1 MTNAAPLTVRMT
13 RALGSPAVAQAAPPA
28 TTAKTDQLQP
38 FFVAYMVLVAIEYGG
53 LYTELPLLRTLY
65 VASFL
70 RWALLLLMVRRVTL
84 AESVKTSQLALL
96 IGMWCHTVLSVVY
109 AEIQIRAYIQVRP
122 FFLSVA
128 FAFVTA
134 YLMDRRSRVDKLA
147 LLFAPIAVMLLAK
160 NFGRLGASRAGGLNA
175 PFFMGDRNDF
185 AWAMLVMMPIIAVL
199 LIGRRGVLTRALALA
214 GIAAGVVGVV
224 FSQSRGGAIG
234 LVAVVLYGWLIVS
247 KRRILGLGA
256 VLVVGLG
263 VYIVA
268 PSGYFERMETVAT
281 YEEDNSAQGR
291 LEAWTRAT
299 QMALD
304 YPLGVGAGNFPSSY
318 GRHYIDVDSTR
329 IWYGARR
336 WINAH
341 SIYFRVLGE
350 YGFIGLTML
359 LWIIVG
365 SIRDNIAVARV
376 LQQHPDPPLHPRW
389 PALVNMSIVGFA
401 VAGLFLGGFD
411 FPHLFLLA
419 GLTIANRRVAA
430 NIEAAR
436 TQTVGRET
444 PASLSGRDPAA
455 CPRGRA
461 HADAG
466 APIEPRRWPQI
477 VDRCESWSPTA
488 ILGRPS
494 PSFARSAGAATTS
507 SSGSER
513 RRLSRKRRATAA
525 SDSPIPIRSPTAR
538 DSFRRSTRRWIA
550 RTSTCCC
557 RYRM

>member
-1 MTNAAPLTVRMT
+1 MSNTTPLTVRMT

-28 TTAKTDQLQP
+28 TAAKTDQLQP

-185 AWAMLVMMPIIAVL
+185 AWAMLVMIPIIAVL

-234 LVAVVLYGWLIVS
+234 LAAVVLYGWLIVS

-263 VYIVA
+263 VYVVA
-268 PSGYFERMETVAT
+268 PSGYFERMETCRNLRRGQFRSGT
-281 YEEDNSAQGR
+281 
-291 LEAWTRAT
+291 
-299 QMALD
+299 
-304 YPLGVGAGNFPSSY
+304 AGSMDES
-318 GRHYIDVDSTR
+318 DSD
-329 IWYGARR
+329 GARLSPGR
-336 WINAH
+336 WRRQ
-341 SIYFRVLGE
+341 FPVL
-350 YGFIGLTML
+350 L
-359 LWIIVG
+359 
-365 SIRDNIAVARV
+365 R
-376 LQQHPDPPLHPRW
+376 PPLHRPRFNPDLVRG
-389 PALVNMSIVGFA
+389 PAVDQRA
-401 VAGLFLGGFD
+401 Q
-411 FPHLFLLA
+411 HLLSRP
-419 GLTIANRRVAA
+419 RRVRLHRPHDAPVDHPRLHSRQPSRLRGSCDS
-430 NIEAAR
+430 I
-436 TQTVGRET
+436 QTRRCT
-444 PASLSGRDPAA
+444 PA
-455 CPRGRA
+455 
-461 HADAG
+461 
-466 APIEPRRWPQI
+466 
-477 VDRCESWSPTA
+477 
-488 ILGRPS
+488 GRP
-494 PSFARSAGAATTS
+494 
-507 SSGSER
+507 
-513 RRLSRKRRATAA
+513 
-525 SDSPIPIRSPTAR
+525 
-538 DSFRRSTRRWIA
+538 W
-550 RTSTCCC
+550 
-557 RYRM
+557 